1 MNIRPA
7 GILVARF
14 LSTFFSSRAAQRG
27 ADMAARFFEALQGI
41 GLGTEFSRREW
52 NSIFAGMP
60 DAGSVIFD
68 AGAHTGEFLREAL
81 RRSAADS
88 VFHVFEPA
96 AASFRVLSAAFGGD
110 GRVRLNRLALSCDS
124 GSGVLF
130 YDEPG
135 SQLASLTPRLR
146 FGQAK
151 SEGVRLETLD
161 QYCRAHEIV
170 RIDLLKLDVEG
181 HEMAVLAGAT
191 EMLKRQAIGRIL
203 FEFGGCHI
211 DARVF
216 FRDLYE
222 LLAGSGMRISRVM
235 PSGRLMWIEE
245 YEESLERFRITNY
258 LACL

>member
-1 MNIRPA
+1 MNIRRA
-7 GILVARF
+7 GISVARI
-14 LSTFFSSRAAQRG
+14 LSPLFSSGVGQRS
-27 ADMAARFFEALQGI
+27 AENAVRFFEALQGI
-41 GLGTEFSRREW
+41 GTGDEFSGRELKA
-52 NSIFAGMP
+52 IFAGLP
-60 DAGSVIFD
+60 LSDSVIFD
-68 AGAHTGEFLREAL
+68 AGAHRGEFLCEAV
-81 RRSAADS
+81 RRSPVDS

-96 AASFRVLSAAFGGD
+96 SASFRALSAAFGTD
-110 GRVRLNRLALSCDS
+110 GRVRLNRLALSSDS

-135 SQLASLTPRLR
+135 SPLASLTPRPR
-146 FGQAK
+146 FGQSK

-161 QYCRAHEIV
+161 AYCRAHEIA

-181 HEMAVLAGAT
+181 HELEVLAGAT
-191 EMLKRQAIGRIL
+191 EMLGREGIGRIL
-203 FEFGGCHI
+203 FEFGGCDV

-216 FRDLYE
+216 FLDLYE
-222 LLAGSGMRISRVM
+222 LLRRSGMRIARVM